1 MFNGKINFM
10 QTVDGVSFG
19 VVILFISLIVLL
31 VYLLLG
37 LYNDMRLKFL
47 DTIIEDKSKTS

>member
-1 MFNGKINFM
+1 M
-10 QTVDGVSFG
+10 QTVDGTSFG
-19 VVILFISLIVLL
+19 VVILFISLTVLL
-31 VYLLLG
+31 VYVLLG